1 MKTRP
6 IVLITGASKGIGAA
20 IAEKLAEN
28 GYDIWLNYRS
38 DHPGAEKVQKSLEKK
53 GVNCTLLPFD
63 VADEQVVSD
72 ALGPLLSKDTPYG
85 LIHNAGITRDGLA
98 AMMSKKDWDD
108 VINVHLSGFFHVVRP
123 VLKTML
129 RKRRGR
135 IIAISSVSGETGQAG
150 QFNYSAA
157 KAGLIGAVKALAKE
171 VARRNILV
179 NVVSPGLIET
189 EMTRDLPEEKLL
201 PLIPLNRFGRPEE
214 VAGIVNFLLGNDAT
228 YITGQVISVNGGLYM

>member
-1 MKTRP
+1 MHPLVAGNHQFQPYFRDRRKRLSP
-6 IVLITGASKGIGAA
+6 PRLDICGKSI
-20 IAEKLAEN
+20 LADN
-28 GYDIWLNYRS
+28 DFPATSG
-38 DHPGAEKVQKSLEKK
+38 
-53 GVNCTLLPFD
+53 C
-63 VADEQVVSD
+63 
-72 ALGPLLSKDTPYG
+72 
-85 LIHNAGITRDGLA
+85 TRDGLA